1 MAQRRTWISCL
12 ICPDYQIISLEVSG
26 LRKITSVEYRTKP
39 ELNALRLDL
48 GAEEELSRG
57 ALGRPGCLEEAAC
70 RAFPGVG

>member
-39 ELNALRLDL
+39 ELNAFGLI
-48 GAEEELSRG
+48 S
-57 ALGRPGCLEEAAC
+57 ALKKS
-70 RAFPGVG
+70 